1 MSPRPSPSK
10 WRVLVLLG
18 TAFFMTIL
26 DGTSLLTALPAI
38 EREFRA
44 HSTTVHWAVT
54 AYALAFAGLLLLCGR
69 AADLLGRRR
78 VFLAGMS
85 LRVLASLGCGFAP
98 SAEVLVAARALQGV
112 SAAIIAPAA
121 LSMVM
126 NAFAEG
132 AERNRALGI
141 WGGIGGFGATA
152 GLLLGGL
159 ITDTLGWQWV
169 FWINVPVG
177 VVVLVLAPVML
188 IESRNEARV
197 RSFDLAGALTVTSA
211 LVLFVH
217 AVTGVPDAGWSSRH
231 VLGPL
236 AGATAL
242 TALFVVIER
251 RSKAPLVPFGVLRS
265 RSLVG
270 GDLLLLV
277 TGMAVDGML
286 IVLTAHAQTALGWS
300 PVRFGLTAG
309 VMTVAAVVGALGSQR
324 VVTRFGVRPVA
335 TVGTALLAGACLL
348 LTRVV
353 SEPSS
358 PQLLPVALLAF
369 GAGMGAA
376 TVCAQIAAFTGVA
389 ERHSGLAAGLADTCF
404 AVGTALGVAVAGSV
418 VAARAPTPGTAAPQS
433 LVPAHQAAFGVIGLV
448 AALGAVIALAM
459 LGKRPAQVTKENP
472 PPPADRNVPDRTPA

>member
-44 HSTTVHWAVT
+44 HGTAVHWAVT

-69 AADLLGRRR
+69 AADLLGRRS

-98 SAEVLVAARALQGV
+98 SAEALVAARALQGV

-177 VVVLVLAPVML
+177 AVVLVLVPVML
-188 IESRNEARV
+188 IESRNQARV
-197 RSFDLAGALTVTSA
+197 RSLDLAGALTVTSA
-211 LVLFVH
+211 LVLFVY
-217 AVTGVPDAGWSSRH
+217 AITSVPDVGWSSHH

-236 AGATAL
+236 AGAMAL
-242 TALFVVIER
+242 TGLFVVIER

-286 IVLTAHAQTALGWS
+286 IVLTAHAQAVLGWS

-309 VMTVAAVVGALGSQR
+309 VMTVAAVVGALACQR
-324 VVTRFGVRPVA
+324 VVTRVGVRPVA
-335 TVGTALLAGACLL
+335 TVGTALLGGACLL

-353 SEPSS
+353 SEHSS
-358 PQLLPVALLAF
+358 PELLTFALLVF
-369 GAGMGAA
+369 GAGMGTA

-404 AVGTALGVAVAGSV
+404 AVGTALGVAIAGSV
-418 VAARAPTPGTAAPQS
+418 VAAHAPTPGTAAPQT
-433 LVPAHQAAFGVIGLV
+433 LVPGHQAAFGVVGLV

-459 LGKRPAQVTKENP
+459 LGKRSAPVTKETAAP
-472 PPPADRNVPDRTPA
+472 PVDQIVADRMPA

>member
-1 MSPRPSPSK
+1 MSPQPSSSK

-44 HSTTVHWAVT
+44 HGTAVSWAVT

-98 SAEVLVAARALQGV
+98 SVEALVAARALQGV

-132 AERNRALGI
+132 AERNRALGV

-177 VVVLVLAPVML
+177 AVVLALAPVML
-188 IESRNEARV
+188 SESRNQERV

-211 LVLFVH
+211 LVLFVY
-217 AVTGVPDAGWSSRH
+217 AITSVPGPGWSSHH
-231 VLGPL
+231 VIGPL
-236 AGATAL
+236 VGAMALAG
-242 TALFVVIER
+242 LFVVIER
-251 RSKAPLVPFGVLRS
+251 RSEAPLVPFGALRS

-286 IVLTAHAQTALGWS
+286 IVLTAHAQSVLGWS

-309 VMTVAAVVGALGSQR
+309 VMTVAAVVGALVCQR
-324 VVTRFGVRPVA
+324 VVTRVGVRPVA
-335 TVGTALLAGACLL
+335 TVGTALLGGACLM
-348 LTRVV
+348 LTWAV
-353 SEPSS
+353 SEHSTPEILTS
-358 PQLLPVALLAF
+358 ALLVF
-369 GAGMGAA
+369 GVGMGTA

-404 AVGTALGVAVAGSV
+404 AVGTALGVATAGSV
-418 VAARAPTPGTAAPQS
+418 VAAHAPTPGTTASQT
-433 LVPAHQAAFGVIGLV
+433 LVTAHQAAFGVAGLV
-448 AALGAVIALAM
+448 AALGVVIALIM
-459 LGKRPAQVTKENP
+459 LGK
-472 PPPADRNVPDRTPA
+472 PPAPVTEKTPASSPFARECP